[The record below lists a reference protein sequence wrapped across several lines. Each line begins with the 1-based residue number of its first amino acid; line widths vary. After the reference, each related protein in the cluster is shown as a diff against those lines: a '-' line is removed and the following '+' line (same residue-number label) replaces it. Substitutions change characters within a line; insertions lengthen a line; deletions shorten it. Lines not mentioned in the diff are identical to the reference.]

1 MLIETCKAN
10 PVDVF
15 RKLYHRPYSFFLDS
29 CGLNRYSYVGA
40 DPFALIKAQG
50 NKVEIVQDSMIRV
63 SNFDIFSVLSSILT
77 EFYSPASRAKG
88 RLFPF
93 QGGAVGYF
101 GYELKNQLEEL
112 PRKKAVAPITPD
124 SIFGLYDTIFTY
136 DHKTNK
142 GYIFSS
148 GLPEKNKRL
157 RQARAKERI
166 HQFLKD
172 IKTGCSEKLPLA
184 HPSPLMGEG
193 KGVGADSG
201 IQNFKSNFTRSGYIR
216 TIQSIQRYIAA
227 GDIYQANLSQR
238 LSIDFHG
245 DPLLF
250 YSKLRTINP
259 AQFGAFLNNGDFQ
272 IISNSPE
279 RLLKVSNGIAET
291 SPIKGTRPRGKNL
304 KEDRAL
310 IQELR
315 TNAKE
320 LAEHIMIVDLER
332 NDLGKVCEYDSI
344 KVQPMHKIYTYATLH
359 HMVSTVSGKL
369 RDGINPLDCVK
380 AVFPG
385 GSVTGAPKIRA
396 MEIIERLEPTPRG
409 LYTGGIGYIDFSE
422 NMDMAMTIR
431 TGVLKDNRLYLSV
444 GGGIVADSNPEKEYE
459 ETILKASAFLRA
471 MGVGQKNRLRLR
483 LRK

>member
-1 MLIETCKAN
+1 
-10 PVDVF
+10 
-15 RKLYHRPYSFFLDS
+15 
-29 CGLNRYSYVGA
+29 
-40 DPFALIKAQG
+40 
-50 NKVEIVQDSMIRV
+50 
-63 SNFDIFSVLSSILT
+63 
-77 EFYSPASRAKG
+77 
-88 RLFPF
+88 
-93 QGGAVGYF
+93 
-101 GYELKNQLEEL
+101 
-112 PRKKAVAPITPD
+112 
-124 SIFGLYDTIFTY
+124 
-136 DHKTNK
+136 
-142 GYIFSS
+142 
-148 GLPEKNKRL
+148 
-157 RQARAKERI
+157 
-166 HQFLKD
+166 
-172 IKTGCSEKLPLA
+172 
-184 HPSPLMGEG
+184 PSPLMGEG